1 MSGHI
6 YSVNL
11 RQGNSFKM
19 HDLRRFMKNSLD
31 EKAIDL
37 LVMNALAE
45 DIQDGDI
52 TTRNI
57 FPENNNASA
66 EVIAREA
73 MILCGLDIFQTVF
86 KKLDTNVTFSSG
98 KFNDGD
104 EVVAG
109 ETIIKV
115 ECDVISLLEGERS
128 ALNILQWLSGIA
140 TLTHKYVKKV
150 APVKVL
156 DTRKTTPGLRIFEKY
171 AVACGGAINHRFG
184 LYDQVLIKDN
194 HIKAAGGISNAVS
207 AVRKNVPEGK
217 KIEVEVQSIEEVN
230 EALASHVDIIMLD
243 NMALDMIH
251 QCITLI
257 NGKAKTE
264 ISGGITFERL
274 EEISTT
280 GADFVS
286 IGALT
291 HSAPSVD
298 ISMNI
303 K

>member
-1 MSGHI
+1 
-6 YSVNL
+6 
-11 RQGNSFKM
+11 
-19 HDLRRFMKNSLD
+19 MKSSLD
-31 EKAIDL
+31 KKTIDL

-45 DIQDGDI
+45 DIHDGDI
-52 TTRNI
+52 TSRSI
-57 FPENNNASA
+57 FLDNKPATA
-66 EVIAREA
+66 EVIARET
-73 MILCGLDIFQTVF
+73 MILCGLDVFQEVF
-86 KKLDTNVTFSSG
+86 KKLDAMVTFSSG
-98 KFNDGD
+98 KFSDGD
-104 EVVAG
+104 EVLAG
-109 ETIIKV
+109 EIIIKV
-115 ECDVISLLEGERS
+115 QCGVVPLLEGERS

-140 TLTHKYVKKV
+140 TLTDRYVKKV

-156 DTRKTTPGLRIFEKY
+156 DTRKTTPGLRVFEKY

-194 HIKAAGGISNAVS
+194 HIEAAGGISNAVS
-207 AVRKNVPEGK
+207 AIRKNVSDNK
-217 KIEVEVQSIEEVN
+217 KIEVEVQSVEEVK
-230 EALASHVDIIMLD
+230 EALESHVDIIMLD
-243 NMALDMIH
+243 NMVIDTMH

-257 NGKAKTE
+257 DGKAKTE
-264 ISGGITFERL
+264 ISGGITFDRL

-291 HSAPSVD
+291 HSAPAVD

>member
-1 MSGHI
+1 
-6 YSVNL
+6 
-11 RQGNSFKM
+11 
-19 HDLRRFMKNSLD
+19 MKNSLD
-31 EKAIDL
+31 EKTINL

-45 DIQDGDI
+45 DIHDGDV
-52 TTRNI
+52 TTRSI
-57 FPENNNASA
+57 FLENKPTKA
-66 EVIAREA
+66 EVIARET
-73 MILCGLDIFQTVF
+73 MILCGLDVFQAVF
-86 KKLDTNVTFSSG
+86 KKLDAKVTFSSG
-98 KFNDGD
+98 KFSDGD
-104 EVVAG
+104 EVLAG
-109 ETIIKV
+109 EIIIKV
-115 ECDVISLLEGERS
+115 QCGVVPLLEGERS

-140 TLTHKYVKKV
+140 TLTDRYVKKV

-156 DTRKTTPGLRIFEKY
+156 DTRKTTPGLRVFEKY

-194 HIKAAGGISNAVS
+194 HIEAAGGISNAVS
-207 AVRKNVPEGK
+207 AIRKNVSENK
-217 KIEVEVQSIEEVN
+217 KIEVEVQSVEEVK
-230 EALASHVDIIMLD
+230 EALESHVDIIMLD
-243 NMALDMIH
+243 NMVLDTMH

-257 NGKAKTE
+257 DGKAKTE
-264 ISGGITFERL
+264 ISGGITFDRL

-291 HSAPSVD
+291 HSAPAVD

>member
-1 MSGHI
+1 
-6 YSVNL
+6 
-11 RQGNSFKM
+11 
-19 HDLRRFMKNSLD
+19 MKNSLD
-31 EKAIDL
+31 EKTINL

-45 DIQDGDI
+45 DIHDGDI
-52 TTRNI
+52 TTRSI
-57 FPENNNASA
+57 FLENKPATA
-66 EVIAREA
+66 EVIARET
-73 MILCGLDIFQTVF
+73 MILCGLDVFQAVF
-86 KKLDTNVTFSSG
+86 KKLDAKVAFSSG
-98 KFNDGD
+98 KFSDGD
-104 EVVAG
+104 EVLAG
-109 ETIIKV
+109 EIIIKV
-115 ECDVISLLEGERS
+115 QCGVVPLLEGERS

-140 TLTHKYVKKV
+140 TLTDRYVKKV

-156 DTRKTTPGLRIFEKY
+156 DTRKTTPGLRVFEKY

-194 HIKAAGGISNAVS
+194 HIEAAGGISNAVS
-207 AVRKNVPEGK
+207 AIRKNVSDNK
-217 KIEVEVQSIEEVN
+217 KIEVEVQSVEEVK
-230 EALASHVDIIMLD
+230 EALESHVDIIMLD
-243 NMALDMIH
+243 NMVIDTMH

-257 NGKAKTE
+257 DGKAKTE
-264 ISGGITFERL
+264 ISGGITFDRL

-291 HSAPSVD
+291 HSAPAVD

>member
-1 MSGHI
+1 
-6 YSVNL
+6 
-11 RQGNSFKM
+11 
-19 HDLRRFMKNSLD
+19 MKNSLD
-31 EKAIDL
+31 EKTINL

-45 DIQDGDI
+45 DIHDGDI
-52 TTRNI
+52 TTRSI
-57 FPENNNASA
+57 FLENKPATA
-66 EVIAREA
+66 EVIAHET
-73 MILCGLDIFQTVF
+73 MILCGLDVFQEVF
-86 KKLDTNVTFSSG
+86 KKLDAMVTFSSG
-98 KFNDGD
+98 KFSDGD
-104 EVVAG
+104 EVLAG
-109 ETIIKV
+109 EIIIKV
-115 ECDVISLLEGERS
+115 QCGVVPLLEGERS

-140 TLTHKYVKKV
+140 TLTDRYVKKV

-156 DTRKTTPGLRIFEKY
+156 DTRKTTPGLRVFEKY

-207 AVRKNVPEGK
+207 AIRKKVSENK
-217 KIEVEVQSIEEVN
+217 KIEVEVQSVEEVK
-230 EALASHVDIIMLD
+230 EALESHVDIIMLD
-243 NMALDMIH
+243 NMVIDTMH

-257 NGKAKTE
+257 DGKAKTE
-264 ISGGITFERL
+264 ISGGITFDRL

-291 HSAPSVD
+291 HSAPAVD

>member
-1 MSGHI
+1 
-6 YSVNL
+6 
-11 RQGNSFKM
+11 
-19 HDLRRFMKNSLD
+19 MKNSLD
-31 EKAIDL
+31 EKTINL

-45 DIQDGDI
+45 DIHDGDI
-52 TTRNI
+52 TTRSI
-57 FPENNNASA
+57 FLENNPATA
-66 EVIAREA
+66 EVIARET
-73 MILCGLDIFQTVF
+73 MILCGLDVFQAVF
-86 KKLDTNVTFSSG
+86 KKLDAKVTFSSG
-98 KFNDGD
+98 KFSDGD
-104 EVVAG
+104 EVLAG
-109 ETIIKV
+109 EIIIKV
-115 ECDVISLLEGERS
+115 QCGVVPLLEGERS

-140 TLTHKYVKKV
+140 TLTDRYVKKV

-156 DTRKTTPGLRIFEKY
+156 DTRKTTPGLRVFEKY

-194 HIKAAGGISNAVS
+194 HIEAAGGISNAVS
-207 AVRKNVPEGK
+207 AIRKNVSDNK
-217 KIEVEVQSIEEVN
+217 KIEVEIQSVEDVQ
-230 EALASHVDIIMLD
+230 EALESHVDIIMLD
-243 NMALDMIH
+243 NMVIDTIH

-257 NGKAKTE
+257 DGKAKTE
-264 ISGGITFERL
+264 ISGGITFDRL

-291 HSAPSVD
+291 HSAPAVD

>member
-1 MSGHI
+1 
-6 YSVNL
+6 
-11 RQGNSFKM
+11 
-19 HDLRRFMKNSLD
+19 MKSSLD
-31 EKAIDL
+31 KKTIDL

-45 DIQDGDI
+45 DIHDGDI
-52 TTRNI
+52 TSRSI
-57 FPENNNASA
+57 FLDNKPATA
-66 EVIAREA
+66 EVIARET
-73 MILCGLDIFQTVF
+73 MILCGLDVFQAVF
-86 KKLDTNVTFSSG
+86 KKLDAKVTFSSG
-98 KFNDGD
+98 KFSDGD
-104 EVVAG
+104 EVLAG
-109 ETIIKV
+109 EIIIKV
-115 ECDVISLLEGERS
+115 QCGVVPLLEGERS

-140 TLTHKYVKKV
+140 TLTDRYVKKV

-156 DTRKTTPGLRIFEKY
+156 DTRKTTPGLRVFEKY

-194 HIKAAGGISNAVS
+194 HIEAAGGISNAVS
-207 AVRKNVPEGK
+207 AIRKNVSKNK
-217 KIEVEVQSIEEVN
+217 KIEVEVQSVEEIK
-230 EALASHVDIIMLD
+230 EALESHVDIIMLD
-243 NMALDMIH
+243 NMVIDTMH

-257 NGKAKTE
+257 DGKAKTE
-264 ISGGITFERL
+264 ISGGITFDRL

-291 HSAPSVD
+291 HSAPAVD